1 MRDIPDLAENGNFKE
16 FENSIS
22 KRQYP
27 IFINTIRVLYGFQEI
42 YPDSNGFKMF
52 TKHNKSLENRRENAS
67 AFPASQLQRSS
78 KPPAGNSLGVQK
90 SNSSQL
96 QDS

>member
-22 KRQYP
+22 KRKYP

-42 YPDSNGFKMF
+42 YPDSNDRAYRFVIWLHLTGPDWGVLWETF
-52 TKHNKSLENRRENAS
+52 
-67 AFPASQLQRSS
+67 FPITE
-78 KPPAGNSLGVQK
+78 
-90 SNSSQL
+90 
-96 QDS
+96 

>member
-22 KRQYP
+22 KRKYP

-42 YPDSNGFKMF
+42 YPDSNDIIYVFK
-52 TKHNKSLENRRENAS
+52 
-67 AFPASQLQRSS
+67 
-78 KPPAGNSLGVQK
+78 
-90 SNSSQL
+90 
-96 QDS
+96 